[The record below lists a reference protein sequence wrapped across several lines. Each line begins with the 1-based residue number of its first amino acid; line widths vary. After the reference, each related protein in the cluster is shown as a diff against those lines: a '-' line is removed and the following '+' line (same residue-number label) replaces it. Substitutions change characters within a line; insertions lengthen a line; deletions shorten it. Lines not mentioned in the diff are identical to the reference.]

1 MNEFVVSLNKR
12 KYSVKL
18 SEDGEAEINGRKV
31 KVDLSQI
38 NNSAFLLKVNE
49 RPYEIASNKLEN
61 GRFGFLVEGCYFDTF
76 IRTKLQE
83 TADELMKN
91 KMRESHKAEYKAPMP
106 GLVLKIKK
114 QKGESVSIGEPLLIL
129 EAMKMEN
136 ELRATSSGVI
146 TSVKVKEGDSVEK
159 GALIMTIEQ

>member
-12 KYSVKL
+12 KYSIKL

-31 KVDLSQI
+31 NVELSHI
-38 NNSAFLLKVNE
+38 NNSAFLLKVNDN
-49 RPYEIASNKLEN
+49 PYEIAANKLEN
-61 GRFGFLVEGCYFDTF
+61 GRYGFLVEGCYFDTLV
-76 IRTKLQE
+76 RTKLQE

-91 KMRESHKAEYKAPMP
+91 KMRESHKAEFKAPMP

-114 QKGESVSIGEPLLIL
+114 QLGEQVNIGEPLVIL

-136 ELRATSSGVI
+136 ELRATSSGTI
-146 TSVKVKEGDSVEK
+146 TSVKVKEGESVEK